1 MIRSPKITS
10 SLMAAVLHLAEVLAD
25 ASMQQED
32 PVAALQQAVPELVEH
47 LHLDLEDLRGRLVAL
62 GDPAQD
68 VELLLS

>member
-1 MIRSPKITS
+1 
-10 SLMAAVLHLAEVLAD
+10 
-25 ASMQQED
+25 
-32 PVAALQQAVPELVEH
+32 LQQAVPELVEH